1 MNNHPLSRML
11 PYATGTL
18 SGRVAALKAQLVV
31 ANDGSET
38 ATCLQAVNAILE
50 AAVSAERTILN
61 QRELIS
67 ELQVS
72 VSRAPQ
78 RLRRTV

>member
-1 MNNHPLSRML
+1 MPHHPLSRVL

-31 ANDGSET
+31 VNDGSESE
-38 ATCLQAVNAILE
+38 TCLKAIESILE

-67 ELQVS
+67 ELQYS
-72 VSRAPQ
+72 ISAAPQ